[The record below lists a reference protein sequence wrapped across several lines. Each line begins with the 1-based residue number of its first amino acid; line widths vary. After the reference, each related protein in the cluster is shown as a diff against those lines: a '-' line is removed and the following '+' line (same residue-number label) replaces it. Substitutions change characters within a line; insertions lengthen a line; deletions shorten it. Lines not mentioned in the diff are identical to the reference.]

1 MLTGYWGNITS
12 QLQSMLYVAPVILL
26 AIVCH
31 EYAHGWMSDRLGDPT
46 PRMSGRLTLNPFRHL
61 DFMGTVCLLLFHVGW
76 ANPVPINP
84 VYYKDRKKGII
95 YVSLAGP
102 VANFILAYLSLLI
115 EGLLVKFGP
124 SSSLVIWMLCQLC
137 YYSAVINIGLAL
149 FNLVPI
155 PPLDGSKVV
164 GELSQ
169 WARGQYWKYQSYWR
183 IILLLLVVTGVLSK
197 PLGLLNDSI
206 ITVIWKHISW
216 ILNLGMTG
224 SNVI

>member
-1 MLTGYWGNITS
+1 MFTSYWGNITS

-31 EYAHGWMSDRLGDPT
+31 ECAHGWMSERLGDPT
-46 PRMSGRLTLNPFRHL
+46 PRMSGRLSLNPFRHL
-61 DFMGTVCLLLFHVGW
+61 DFMGTICLLLFHVGW

-84 VYYKDRKKGII
+84 MYYKDRKKGII

-102 VANFILAYLSLLI
+102 VTNFILAYLSLFI
-115 EGLLVKFGP
+115 EGILMKFG
-124 SSSLVIWMLCQLC
+124 SSSSVVIWVLCQLC

-155 PPLDGSKVV
+155 PPLDGSKAVA
-164 GELSQ
+164 ELSQ
-169 WARGQYWKYQSYWR
+169 WMRTQYWKYQNYWR
-183 IILLLLVVTGVLSK
+183 IILVLLVVTGVLSK

-206 ITVIWKHISW
+206 ITVMWKHISW
-216 ILNLGMTG
+216 ILKLGMTG
-224 SNVI
+224 STAL

>member
-1 MLTGYWGNITS
+1 MFTGYWGNFTS

-84 VYYKDRKKGII
+84 VYYKNRKKGII

-115 EGLLVKFGP
+115 EGLLVKFG
-124 SSSLVIWMLCQLC
+124 SSSSVVIWVLYQLC

-155 PPLDGSKVV
+155 PPLDGSKVA
-164 GELSQ
+164 GEVSQ
-169 WARGQYWKYQSYWR
+169 WAREQYWRFQNYWR

-206 ITVIWKHISW
+206 ITVMWKHVTW
-216 ILNLGMTG
+216 ILKLGMTG
-224 SNVI
+224 QAPI